1 MKAFKKFRR
10 NFKICLIAILAIYGF
25 VMYKYSFMNNTYTSS
40 DGMITLGQKQE
51 ELSLDTNTNEET
63 NTEEVSEEASKQV
76 VQEQAVEKNYDLN
89 SVLGREEYIWDF
101 LIKCRFLTS
110 SNSSYNW
117 KSKRRKCWF
126 NC

>member
-1 MKAFKKFRR
+1 MKAFKKFKR
-10 NFKICLIAILAIYGF
+10 NFKICFIAILAVYGF

-40 DGMITLGQKQE
+40 DSMITLGQKQE

-63 NTEEVSEEASKQV
+63 NTEEVSEEASQQV
-76 VQEQAVEKNYDLN
+76 VQEQAASKNYDLN
-89 SVLGREEYIWDF
+89 TILGREEYIWDF

-117 KSKRRKCWF
+117 KS
-126 NC
+126 